1 MTAPKLRFK
10 EFDGNWDIY
19 ALEDQID
26 FLAGYAFDSKLM
38 SNDIQ
43 KYQLIKMSNVYQNQ
57 LDLTRNSSYWE
68 KIDKKTEKFL
78 LKKGDI
84 VLTLTGTVGKT
95 DYGCNVE
102 IKENDKFLLNQRL
115 VRLRG
120 KIDFSLSKFV
130 QYRIST
136 DKFFYHFFNSSKGGT
151 GNQSNVSIE
160 DLKLLELSFPSK
172 AEQTKIATFLSA
184 VDEKIN
190 QLTQKH
196 QLLSQYKQGM
206 MQKLFSQ
213 QIRFK
218 ADDGS
223 EFGAWESK
231 KLNEIGQ
238 SFNGLVGKSKED
250 FGEGEAYITY
260 KQIFDH
266 RKINLNNVNFVN
278 IQPNDTQNM
287 VKKGDLFFTTSSE
300 TAHEVA
306 YCSAILDDFEFP
318 LYLNS
323 FCFGYRPNSANIL
336 NSIYASFYF
345 RSEIFRNKIKHLAQ
359 GSTRFN
365 ISKTAFMNV
374 VIHLPMLEEQTKIA
388 NFLSSIDQKIDVVSD
403 QIEQAKQWKKGL
415 LQQMFV

>member
-1 MTAPKLRFK
+1 MAAPKLRFK
-10 EFDGNWDIY
+10 NAEGAEFTSWVTSFIGDECKITTGNKDTQNKIDGGKYPFFVRSQTVERINTYSKDCEAILTSGDGVGVGKNY
-19 ALEDQID
+19 HYINGKFDVHQRVYCLYD
-26 FLAGYAFDSKLM
+26 FS
-38 SNDIQ
+38 
-43 KYQLIKMSNVYQNQ
+43 NQ
-57 LDLTRNSSYWE
+57 LLGKYLYIYFSNYFFDRVKRLSAKNSVDSVRMDMIS
-68 KIDKKTEKFL
+68 KM
-78 LKKGDI
+78 
-84 VLTLTGTVGKT
+84 
-95 DYGCNVE
+95 E
-102 IKENDKFLLNQRL
+102 IKLPSL
-115 VRLRG
+115 V
-120 KIDFSLSKFV
+120 
-130 QYRIST
+130 
-136 DKFFYHFFNSSKGGT
+136 
-151 GNQSNVSIE
+151 
-160 DLKLLELSFPSK
+160 
-172 AEQTKIATFLSA
+172 EQTKIASFLTA
-184 VDEKIN
+184 VDEKIS
-190 QLTQKH
+190 QLSQKH

-300 TAHEVA
+300 TADEVA

-336 NSIYASFYF
+336 NSAYASFYF
-345 RSEIFRNKIKHLAQ
+345 RSEIFRNKINHLAQ

-388 NFLSSIDQKIDVVSD
+388 NFLSAIDQKIDVVSE
-403 QIEQAKQWKKGL
+403 QLEQAKLWKKGL